1 MSKFY
6 PVLFV
11 FLWSTGF
18 IGAKYGLP
26 HAEPLTFLAL
36 RYAIVIVMMALLAW
50 STKAPWPQNRT
61 QWFHIGISGLLI
73 HAIYL
78 GGVFTGI
85 SKGFPAGLASLVVG
99 LQPLLTAFA
108 AGWLLKEA
116 VTARQWLGLTLGLV
130 GTAMVLS
137 GRISEG
143 FSLAGFEPVVLGLL
157 GITAGTLYQKKFCPQ
172 FDWRTGAVAQFIP
185 ALLGTILVAAF
196 TEQFKVEFVPSF
208 LFALG
213 WLVLV
218 LSLGAISLLNY
229 LIRNGAAVNV
239 VSLFYL
245 VPACTVVIAWVL
257 FDEQLSFVAIVGMLV
272 AVLGVYLARK

>member
-36 RYAIVIVMMALLAW
+36 RYAIVIVLVALLAW
-50 STKAPWPQNRT
+50 ATKAPWPQNRT

-157 GITAGTLYQKKFCPQ
+157 GITAGTLYQKKFCSQ

-185 ALLGTILVAAF
+185 ALLGTLVVAAF

-245 VPACTVVIAWVL
+245 VPACTVAIAWVL

>member
-1 MSKFY
+1 MSKIY
-6 PVLFV
+6 PLLFV

-26 HAEPLTFLAL
+26 HAEPLTFLSL
-36 RYAIVIVMMALLAW
+36 RYAIVIVLMALLAFA
-50 STKAPWPQNRT
+50 TQAPWPKNKT
-61 QWFHIGISGLLI
+61 QWFHIGVSGVLM
-73 HAIYL
+73 HAVYL

-99 LQPLLTAFA
+99 LQPILTAFA
-108 AGWLLKEA
+108 AGWLLKE
-116 VTARQWLGLTLGLV
+116 VVVARQWLGLSLGLV

-137 GRISEG
+137 GRINAG

-172 FDWRTGAVAQFIP
+172 FDWRTGSVAQFIP
-185 ALLGTILVAAF
+185 ALLVTLVVAGF
-196 TEQFKVEFVPSF
+196 TEQFRVEFAPSF

-218 LSLGAISLLNY
+218 LSLGAISLLNH

-245 VPACTVVIAWVL
+245 VPACTVAIAWVL
-257 FDEQLSFVAIVGMLV
+257 FDEQLSVMAVVGMLV

>member
-1 MSKFY
+1 MAKFY
-6 PVLFV
+6 PLLFV

-26 HAEPLTFLAL
+26 YAEPLTFLAI
-36 RYAIVIVMMALLAW
+36 RYAIVIVLMVLLAW
-50 STKAPWPQNRT
+50 ASQAQWPTDKAH
-61 QWFHIGISGLLI
+61 WFHLGVSGLLM
-73 HAIYL
+73 HATYL
-78 GGVFTGI
+78 GGVFSGI
-85 SKGFPAGLASLVVG
+85 SKGFPAGLASLIVG

-108 AGWLLKEA
+108 AGWLLKET
-116 VTARQWLGLTLGLV
+116 VTGRQWLGLSLGLA
-130 GTAMVLS
+130 GTGMVLS
-137 GRISEG
+137 GRINAG
-143 FSLAGFEPVVLGLL
+143 FSLAGLEPVVLGLL

-185 ALLGTILVAAF
+185 ALLGTVLVAAF

-218 LSLGAISLLNY
+218 LSLGAISLFNY

-245 VPACTVVIAWVL
+245 VPACTVAIAWVL
-257 FDEQLSFVAIVGMLV
+257 FDEQLSALALLGILI

>member
-1 MSKFY
+1 
-6 PVLFV
+6 
-11 FLWSTGF
+11 
-18 IGAKYGLP
+18 
-26 HAEPLTFLAL
+26 
-36 RYAIVIVMMALLAW
+36 
-50 STKAPWPQNRT
+50 
-61 QWFHIGISGLLI
+61 
-73 HAIYL
+73 
-78 GGVFTGI
+78 
-85 SKGFPAGLASLVVG
+85 
-99 LQPLLTAFA
+99 
-108 AGWLLKEA
+108 
-116 VTARQWLGLTLGLV
+116 
-130 GTAMVLS
+130 MVLS

-185 ALLGTILVAAF
+185 ALLGTLVVAAF

-245 VPACTVVIAWVL
+245 VPACTVAIAWVL